1 MYRWNSRIIFRN
13 YSDSPVAAK
22 TEQVAV
28 PVIDC
33 ASICM
38 VSILY

>member
-1 MYRWNSRIIFRN
+1 MYRWDSRIIYRN
-13 YSDSPVAAK
+13 YSDSPVAA
-22 TEQVAV
+22 TTGQVAV

-38 VSILY
+38 VSIVY